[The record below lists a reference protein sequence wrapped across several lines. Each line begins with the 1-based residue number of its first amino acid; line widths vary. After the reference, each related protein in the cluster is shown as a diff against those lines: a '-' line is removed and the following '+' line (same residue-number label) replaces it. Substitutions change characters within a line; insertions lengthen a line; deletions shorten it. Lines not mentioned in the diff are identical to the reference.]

1 MAITRTIGKMPTAT
15 TDNNVDLAIVDKTK
29 LSLLG
34 SAVVSGNL
42 RTAKY
47 IYADGDKSYEVS
59 VEVRIQL
66 DPPKAQDAL
75 QHVSIKYTTRQLLAD
90 SVTGL
95 TTIGKPVAF
104 FIGYEVPLE
113 GTVTNAELM
122 LGLSSIYGLTLGT
135 ITAGVGADTIIND
148 LGFLIPTAYS

>member
-1 MAITRTIGKMPTAT
+1 MTITRTIGKMPTAT
-15 TDNNVDLAIVDKTK
+15 TDNNVDVAILDKTK
-29 LSLLG
+29 LSLL
-34 SAVVSGNL
+34 SSVVNGNL

-47 IYADGDKSYEVS
+47 VYADGDKSYEAS
-59 VEVRIQL
+59 LEVRISL
-66 DPPKAQDAL
+66 DAPKVADAL
-75 QHVSIKYTTRQLLAD
+75 QHVSVKYTTRQLLAD

-95 TTIGKPVAF
+95 TTIGKPVSF

-122 LGLSSIYGLTLGT
+122 LGFSTIFGATLGT
-135 ITAGVGADTIIND
+135 ITAGVAADTIIND